1 MPFES
6 AFPVEAS
13 FQFFIRP
20 LPQYSVTKM
29 INFAFLLLRLWREM
43 NAIAINLAVA
53 FL

>member
-1 MPFES
+1 MPFGS

-29 INFAFLLLRLWREM
+29 INFAFLLLRLWREIKAV
-43 NAIAINLAVA
+43 AIKLAVA
-53 FL
+53 SL